1 MKAPKPASID
11 DYITGFPPAVQT
23 ILRRVR
29 RTVRKAAPE
38 AREVISYSMPALKQ
52 NGILVYFAAFKHHI
66 GLFPPIT
73 GDARLSRAA
82 AHYSGPKGNLRF
94 PYDEP
99 IPYELIA
106 ALTELRA
113 RQDAT
118 KTVSRRPG
126 PATMMRPTTRP
137 HHKPTAP

>member
-1 MKAPKPASID
+1 MKAPKPTSID
-11 DYITGFPPAVQT
+11 DYIAGFPPAVRA

-29 RTVRKAAPE
+29 RTVRGAAPD

-73 GDARLSRAA
+73 GDARLARAA
-82 AHYSGPKGNLRF
+82 IRYVGPKGNLRF

-113 RQDAT
+113 RQDAA
-118 KTVSRRPG
+118 KTLSRRRR
-126 PATMMRPTTRP
+126 PAARRPSR
-137 HHKPTAP
+137 ARR

>member
-1 MKAPKPASID
+1 MKAPNPTSID
-11 DYITGFPPAVQT
+11 DYIAGFPPAVRA

-29 RTVRKAAPE
+29 RTVRSAAPN

-73 GDARLSRAA
+73 GDARLTRAA
-82 AHYSGPKGNLRF
+82 ARYAGPKGNLRF

-113 RQDAT
+113 RQDAA
-118 KTVSRRPG
+118 KTVSRRRAPS
-126 PATMMRPTTRP
+126 ARRPSR
-137 HHKPTAP
+137 ARR

>member
-1 MKAPKPASID
+1 MKAPNPTSID
-11 DYITGFPPAVQT
+11 DYIAGFPPAVRA

-29 RTVRKAAPE
+29 RTVRSAAPK

-73 GDARLSRAA
+73 GDARLTRAA
-82 AHYSGPKGNLRF
+82 ARYAGPKGNLRF

-113 RQDAT
+113 RQDAA
-118 KTVSRRPG
+118 KTVSRRRAPS
-126 PATMMRPTTRP
+126 ARRPSR
-137 HHKPTAP
+137 ARR